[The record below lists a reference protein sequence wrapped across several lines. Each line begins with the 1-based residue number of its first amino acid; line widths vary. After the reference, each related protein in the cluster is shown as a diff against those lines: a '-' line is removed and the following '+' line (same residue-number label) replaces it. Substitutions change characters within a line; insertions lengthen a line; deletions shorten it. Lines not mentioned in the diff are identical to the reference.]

1 MFGSSAFTVLPL
13 MFLIIVF
20 MIAVVT
26 YVVMLIIRRTFKG
39 GGGIG
44 SSAVHGELMRV
55 NERLNAIE
63 KVLKDID

>member
-1 MFGSSAFTVLPL
+1 MFGSSAFTVLPI

-26 YVVMLIIRRTFKG
+26 YVVTLIIRRTSKSG
-39 GGGIG
+39 SIG

-63 KVLKDID
+63 KLLKDID